1 MVYSMTGFGSSQ
13 NENKLLK
20 VDTEIKSLNSKFLDL
35 NIRLPKLAQ
44 PFEME
49 FRNIIN
55 QRVKRGKVQLNMN
68 IQVVDHTLAKRPING
83 ELFSAYVQELRALG
97 AANQLDDSQM
107 MQVVMSLPDVLEMPE
122 SEEDETLKAI
132 LIQSLND
139 AIDGMVEFRKQE
151 GQNLQNELE
160 SYVEAIAAEMG
171 KVDASKEERIEKM
184 RKRLFDLQEKYL
196 TSEQKDSN
204 RFEQEVVFY
213 IERFDITE
221 ELVRLDGHLK
231 YFLSEMKSSGSGK
244 KLGFIAQEMGRE
256 INTLGSKA
264 NDKEIQHLVVHMKD
278 NLEKIKE
285 QVLNI
290 L

>member
-13 NENKLLK
+13 NENNLLK

-44 PFEME
+44 PYEME

-55 QRVKRGKVQLNMN
+55 QRIKRGKVQLNMN
-68 IQVVDHTLAKRPING
+68 LQVIDHNLAKRPINS
-83 ELFSAYVQELRALG
+83 ELFSAYVSELRQLS
-97 AANQLDDSQM
+97 AANQLESGNL
-107 MQVVMSLPDVLEMPE
+107 MQVVMNLPDVLETPE
-122 SEEDETLKAI
+122 SEEDESLKAI
-132 LIQSLND
+132 LIKSLNE

-151 GQNLQNELE
+151 GLNLQTELE
-160 SYVEAIAAEMG
+160 SYVEAIAVEMG
-171 KVDASKEERIEKM
+171 KVDATKEQRIEKM
-184 RKRLFDLQEKYL
+184 RKRLADLQEKYL
-196 TSEQKDSN
+196 TSDQKDSN

-213 IERFDITE
+213 LERFDITE
-221 ELVRLDGHLK
+221 ELVRLEGHIN
-231 YFLSEMKSSGSGK
+231 YFLKEIRGAGSGK

-264 NDKEIQHLVVHMKD
+264 NDEEIQHLVVHMKD

-285 QVLNI
+285 QVLN
-290 L
+290 LL